1 MLVSK
6 KIFSINI
13 LGVRQENSALRVEVE
28 TMRNQMTDINTAQ
41 LNRDGDMTKLRV
53 ERDRISAEKSGLE
66 LVLKQKDDEL
76 SGITKEYEILTQK
89 CKELT
94 RDRNRLKIQT
104 DEFEVNKQ
112 SEEFSVKR
120 LRSDLERHQT
130 ELDQLNEV
138 INKKDNEI
146 KGKCYIVNNLH

>member
-1 MLVSK
+1 MKNIL
-6 KIFSINI
+6 SINI

-146 KGKCYIVNNLH
+146 KGKC

>member
-1 MLVSK
+1 MMLVSK
-6 KIFSINI
+6 NIFSINI

-146 KGKCYIVNNLH
+146 KGKC

>member
-1 MLVSK
+1 MKNIL
-6 KIFSINI
+6 SINI

-146 KGKCYIVNNLH
+146 KG

>member
-6 KIFSINI
+6 DIFSINI

-146 KGKCYIVNNLH
+146 KGKC

>member
-6 KIFSINI
+6 NILSINI

-146 KGKCYIVNNLH
+146 KG

>member
-1 MLVSK
+1 MLVTK
-6 KIFSINI
+6 NIFSINI

-146 KGKCYIVNNLH
+146 KGKC